1 MSLSW
6 NLLNRRNL
14 RHLYW
19 NSVIETFHDIYIGL
33 LTVHFKIVCL
43 LNWTDLIGL
52 ILAILNF
59 DEKGKSFLGTNQIKT
74 SCFPDWLFWE
84 PHPLSQYSGKQ
95 RKPKLLLNILALTPS
110 SFLLKEVRRIKGVM
124 KAKFGIDRN
133 VECSNKNLTETGVG
147 RLSYKKADKI
157 VLHHN
162 SVTP

>member
-1 MSLSW
+1 M
-6 NLLNRRNL
+6 
-14 RHLYW
+14 
-19 NSVIETFHDIYIGL
+19 
-33 LTVHFKIVCL
+33 
-43 LNWTDLIGL
+43 
-52 ILAILNF
+52 
-59 DEKGKSFLGTNQIKT
+59 
-74 SCFPDWLFWE
+74 
-84 PHPLSQYSGKQ
+84 SQYSGKQ

-110 SFLLKEVRRIKGVM
+110 FFLLKEVRRIKGVM